1 MYVLDISPASLGP
14 LTAGTLGGAGTGE
27 TKWLEAVDAACLPRF
42 LSKESFYSRIN
53 LGGVKPG
60 LENFEHSF
68 TSM

>member
-53 LGGVKPG
+53 LGGNEIPRPVISSLKS
-60 LENFEHSF
+60 L
-68 TSM
+68 